1 MVYYVAC
8 KQTNVYKYIMEGQS
22 MQAKEEIKK
31 PIEEMTEQELD
42 REIGERIQLLT
53 DEEKVKLV
61 RLLLELTA
69 SE

>member
-1 MVYYVAC
+1 
-8 KQTNVYKYIMEGQS
+8 
-22 MQAKEEIKK
+22 MQAREEIKK

-61 RLLLELTA
+61 RLLLELAA

>member
-1 MVYYVAC
+1 
-8 KQTNVYKYIMEGQS
+8 

>member
-1 MVYYVAC
+1 
-8 KQTNVYKYIMEGQS
+8 
-22 MQAKEEIKK
+22 MQAKEEMKK

-61 RLLLELTA
+61 RLLLELAA

>member
-1 MVYYVAC
+1 
-8 KQTNVYKYIMEGQS
+8 

-61 RLLLELTA
+61 RLLLELAA

>member
-1 MVYYVAC
+1 
-8 KQTNVYKYIMEGQS
+8 

-42 REIGERIQLLT
+42 REIGERTRLLT
-53 DEEKVKLV
+53 DEEKVKLMF
-61 RLLLELTA
+61 LLLELAA

>member
-1 MVYYVAC
+1 
-8 KQTNVYKYIMEGQS
+8 

-42 REIGERIQLLT
+42 REIGERARLLT
-53 DEEKVKLV
+53 DKEKVNLV
-61 RLLLELTA
+61 CLLLELAT

>member
-1 MVYYVAC
+1 
-8 KQTNVYKYIMEGQS
+8 

-61 RLLLELTA
+61 RLLLELAA
-69 SE
+69 S